1 MTDHDSTPIPAPQT
15 LAPQEPP
22 PQEPPASDRAVRRRL
37 RHMGFTLT
45 ATDTTAGP
53 ALNSARHHLA
63 RALAA
68 GPVAPGMPATGKV
81 ELESLAESALAA
93 LALGDYEVAAEVGRL
108 LGQQQVTRPELTPS
122 YLLLLARHLAWT
134 GAIHFLRDEWPRII
148 SALDR
153 RPLAADHPAAARWRG
168 ILEELTLAAESIGE
182 KAAAEDLRAESK
194 AMAGVAG
201 AGPDSAAAPPGSA
214 TAAPGSAGPPTSGPV
229 APEPRLAP
237 GAGAAAVVDYYL
249 RGILGVEP
257 DAPQNRL
264 VMRPRLPEEWT
275 EMTVERLRFS
285 DAEVGLRYRRQGNW
299 HRFTFEQESGPVP
312 VRVIFEPML
321 PAPSLAAA
329 VVDGQTAQLYPRP
342 LGGRLRV
349 PVQIV
354 LDDTRV
360 VELEAGQ
367 EEERRRTILPVR

>member
-15 LAPQEPP
+15 QAPQEPP

-68 GPVAPGMPATGKV
+68 GPVAPGMPAPGKV

-134 GAIHFLRDEWPRII
+134 GAIHFLRDEWPRVI

-153 RPLAADHPAAARWRG
+153 RPRAADHPAAARWRG

-194 AMAGVAG
+194 AMAG
-201 AGPDSAAAPPGSA
+201 
-214 TAAPGSAGPPTSGPV
+214 SAGPHTSGP
-229 APEPRLAP
+229 AATEPRLAP
-237 GAGAAAVVDYYL
+237 DAGAAAVVDYYL

-312 VRVIFEPML
+312 VRVIFEPLL

-329 VVDGQTAQLYPRP
+329 VVDGQTALLYPRP

-360 VELEAGQ
+360 VELEAGE